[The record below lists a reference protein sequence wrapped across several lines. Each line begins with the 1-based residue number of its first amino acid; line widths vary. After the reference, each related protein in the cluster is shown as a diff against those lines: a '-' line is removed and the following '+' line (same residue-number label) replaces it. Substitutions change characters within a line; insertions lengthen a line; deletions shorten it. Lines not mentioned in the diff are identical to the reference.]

1 MELAYATEQP
11 KNYAETALETVMDL
25 HCSQGRGDILLFLT
39 GKEEIERTCR
49 RLNERVREMPEDE
62 CPDMQVLPLYAALSP
77 ELQARVFA
85 PPPAGCR
92 RVVVATNLAETS
104 LTVPGVVFVVD
115 PGFTKQDEYDPTTG
129 MDSLKVTSISAVQ
142 ARQRAGR
149 AGRTR
154 AGRCFR
160 LYTREHFELDMPTT
174 TVPEIQRASLVGTVL
189 YLKTLRIEGLDVLDF
204 DFLDKP
210 DVEAMGDALRQLYA
224 LGAIDEDGAVT
235 DLGREMSPLPR
246 GAAAREGDARGSKVR
261 VRRRDGHRRGDAERR
276 TGVHRERAAA
286 GGGGRGDGDRRGP
299 PPESLCSEHE
309 RRMGDHVVLMR
320 TYQAWARGGHRRD
333 FCERHG
339 LSDRGMEFARGRAE
353 AAARGVQGD
362 GTEGDEGGRQRRG

>member
-1 MELAYATEQP
+1 MPATER
-11 KNYAETALETVMDL
+11 K
-25 HCSQGRGDILLFLT
+25 
-39 GKEEIERTCR
+39 
-49 RLNERVREMPEDE
+49 RVREMPEDE

-115 PGFTKQDEYDPTTG
+115 PGFTKQNEYDPATG

-174 TVPEIQRASLVGTVL
+174 TVRRFSGRRSWEPCSTSRRSASRAWTSS
-189 YLKTLRIEGLDVLDF
+189 TLTFSINRTWRRWETRCDSCTRSA
-204 DFLDKP
+204 P
-210 DVEAMGDALRQLYA
+210 STR
-224 LGAIDEDGAVT
+224 T
-235 DLGREMSPLPR
+235 
-246 GAAAREGDARGSKVR
+246 AR
-261 VRRRDGHRRGDAERR
+261 
-276 TGVHRERAAA
+276 
-286 GGGGRGDGDRRGP
+286 
-299 PPESLCSEHE
+299 
-309 RRMGDHVVLMR
+309 
-320 TYQAWARGGHRRD
+320 
-333 FCERHG
+333 
-339 LSDRGMEFARGRAE
+339 
-353 AAARGVQGD
+353 
-362 GTEGDEGGRQRRG
+362 

>member
-1 MELAYATEQP
+1 MLVKTRQPALRLVVTSATLESEKFSAYFNDCPVYHVPGRVYPVELAYATEQP

-104 LTVPGVVFVVD
+104 LTVPPSWWTRVYQAERVR
-115 PGFTKQDEYDPTTG
+115 TATG

-142 ARQRAGR
+142 ARQRAVARGAREPGGASVSPPLR
-149 AGRTR
+149 AGHATTN
-154 AGRCFR
+154 AGTANVAWG
-160 LYTREHFELDMPTT
+160 L
-174 TVPEIQRASLVGTVL
+174 L

-235 DLGREMSPLPR
+235 DLGREMSPLPVEPQLAR
-246 GAAAREGDARGSKVR
+246 AMLAARRFGCVDEMATVAAMLSVER
-261 VRRRDGHRRGDAERR
+261 VY
-276 TGVHRERAAA
+276 TGNGPPR
-286 GGGGRGDGDRRGP
+286 GGGRRRRRP
-299 PPESLCSEHE
+299 PGLRRVGCSEHE
-309 RRMGDHVVLMR
+309 RRMA
-320 TYQAWARGGHRRD
+320 TTS
-333 FCERHG
+333 C
-339 LSDRGMEFARGRAE
+339 
-353 AAARGVQGD
+353 
-362 GTEGDEGGRQRRG
+362 